1 MYLILLAGV
10 YKFLYSSEQE
20 ESEAEKSFIPLIL
33 NQKQS
38 AQSNAT
44 KSTVRKGLR
53 VSLPRAAVESAKG
66 ASSNPSSEV
75 AANVVAPDVKVL
87 NASDDLL
94 KGTTIPG
101 PAPMH
106 VDVSTQYTAAN
117 YYDDNKES
125 NNCECLLSVL
135 TKSFSP
141 SLLIFVMIWG
151 CFGL

>member
-1 MYLILLAGV
+1 MTLYLILLAGV

-94 KGTTIPG
+94 KGTTIP
-101 PAPMH
+101 PMH

-125 NNCECLLSVL
+125 NNCECLL
-135 TKSFSP
+135 
-141 SLLIFVMIWG
+141 M
-151 CFGL
+151 C